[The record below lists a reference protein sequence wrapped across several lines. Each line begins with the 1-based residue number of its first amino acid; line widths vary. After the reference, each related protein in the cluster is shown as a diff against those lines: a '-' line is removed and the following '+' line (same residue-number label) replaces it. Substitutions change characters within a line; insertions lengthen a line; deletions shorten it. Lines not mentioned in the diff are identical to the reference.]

1 MDYTIGRA
9 KLDPWSKGLTTWFGP
24 LPSSFSLGLML
35 VGILQL
41 NFCIW
46 EKKTHH
52 PSWGLRRETASV
64 CGGSLVRGVSGG
76 EELGTQRR
84 GVHCRRSE
92 F

>member
-9 KLDPWSKGLTTWFGP
+9 KLDPWSQGLTTWFGP

-64 CGGSLVRGVSGG
+64 CGGVLS
-76 EELGTQRR
+76 Q
-84 GVHCRRSE
+84 RSE
-92 F
+92 WRGGIRYPKERCAQQEV

>member
-9 KLDPWSKGLTTWFGP
+9 KLDPWSQDLITWFGP
-24 LPSSFSLGLML
+24 LPSFFSLGLML

-64 CGGSLVRGVSGG
+64 WGVLS
-76 EELGTQRR
+76 Q
-84 GVHCRRSE
+84 RSE
-92 F
+92 WRGGIRYPEERCAQQEV